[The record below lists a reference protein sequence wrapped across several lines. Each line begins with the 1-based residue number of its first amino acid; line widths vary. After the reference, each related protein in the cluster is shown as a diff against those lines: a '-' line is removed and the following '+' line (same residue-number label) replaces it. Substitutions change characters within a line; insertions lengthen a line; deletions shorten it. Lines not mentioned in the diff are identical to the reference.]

1 MKTAQAHRL
10 LRGFLLLEAGLLG
23 AASAVHSG
31 LLLRGH
37 AHGQARIAEAV
48 IATVLLAAWALS
60 LLWSARTRRLA
71 LLGQGF
77 ALLGTLVGLFTIA
90 VGIGPQSAPDLVF
103 HFALVALLLA
113 GLYFARRAHA

>member
-1 MKTAQAHRL
+1 MVKTAQAHRL

-31 LLLRGH
+31 LLLQGH

-48 IATVLLAAWALS
+48 IAAVLLAAWALS
-60 LLWSARTRRLA
+60 LVWLPRTRKLA

-103 HFALVALLLA
+103 HFALAALLLA
-113 GLYFARRAHA
+113 GLYFARRTA

>member
-1 MKTAQAHRL
+1 MAAQASRM

-23 AASAVHSG
+23 AASMVHAG
-31 LLLRGH
+31 LLLQGH

-48 IATVLLAAWALS
+48 IAVVLLATWALS

>member
-1 MKTAQAHRL
+1 VKTAQSHRL

-48 IATVLLAAWALS
+48 IAAVLLAAWALS
-60 LLWSARTRRLA
+60 LVWSARTRKLA

-90 VGIGPQSAPDLVF
+90 AGIGPQSAPDLVF
-103 HFALVALLLA
+103 HFALAALLLS